1 MNFTTARID
10 YRVGDNIH
18 QAYLASDD
26 SISGPRPGVIIVHE
40 WWGVNDYI
48 VDRTQQLA
56 ELGYV
61 ALAIDM
67 YGNGKIA
74 ENADEA
80 GELMNAVLGDMDA
93 ATAALRAG
101 YEVLLEQPSVDE
113 EKTAAIG
120 YCFGGAMVLHM
131 ARIGLPLSA
140 VASFHGALGSFH
152 QAQPDSISP
161 RILVCHGEADSMVTM
176 DDVTSFRT
184 EMDAARANYEVRL
197 FVDAKHGFSSRE
209 ADVNSRKYGI
219 DVGYNAAAD
228 EASWQAMLSMFNEVF

>member
-1 MNFTTARID
+1 MNIITARID
-10 YRVGDNIH
+10 YRVGDNFY
-18 QAYLASDD
+18 QARIAYDD
-26 SISGPRPGVIIVHE
+26 SVSTRRPGVILVHE

-48 VDRTQQLA
+48 AERAHQLA

-67 YGNGKIA
+67 YGNGRIA
-74 ENADEA
+74 QNTDEA
-80 GELMNAVLGDMDA
+80 GELMNGVLGDMEA
-93 ATAALRAG
+93 GTEALRAG
-101 YEVLLEQPSVDE
+101 YQLLLEQDAVDA

-131 ARIGLPLSA
+131 ARIGLPLKA

-152 QAQPDSISP
+152 QAQPGSIGS

-176 DDVTSFRT
+176 DDLAGFQT
-184 EMDAARANYEVRL
+184 EMDAAQANYEVKL
-197 FVDAKHGFSSRE
+197 YADAKHGFSNRM
-209 ADVNSRKYGI
+209 ADTNASKYGI

-228 EASWQAMLSMFNEVF
+228 QASWQAMKSMFNEVF